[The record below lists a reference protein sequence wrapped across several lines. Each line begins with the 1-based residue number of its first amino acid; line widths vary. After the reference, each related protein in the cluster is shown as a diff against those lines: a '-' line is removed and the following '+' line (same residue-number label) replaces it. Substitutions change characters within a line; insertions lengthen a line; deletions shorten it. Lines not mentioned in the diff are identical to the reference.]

1 MGIVKTHF
9 NMEEIE
15 KESNEVTRIEIS
27 YESPEDLKKLYSS
40 EEFISYIQIEVLDKI
55 KYALKNN
62 LKKVEVFNIINMAII
77 LEIKKENFKDILKK
91 INENYLKV
99 EDFENCHEISK
110 LINKL

>member
-1 MGIVKTHF
+1 M
-9 NMEEIE
+9 
-15 KESNEVTRIEIS
+15 
-27 YESPEDLKKLYSS
+27 
-40 EEFISYIQIEVLDKI
+40 
-55 KYALKNN
+55 
-62 LKKVEVFNIINMAII
+62 KKVEVFNIINMAII

>member
-40 EEFISYIQIEVLDKI
+40 EDLI
-55 KYALKNN
+55 
-62 LKKVEVFNIINMAII
+62 
-77 LEIKKENFKDILKK
+77 FKLR
-91 INENYLKV
+91 
-99 EDFENCHEISK
+99 F
-110 LINKL
+110 